1 MNNTALYIRLSK
13 EDSKNNTSESV
24 ENQKSLLLKYL
35 NDNNYNLYKIYI
47 DDGFTGT
54 NFDRP
59 GFKEMINDIKLK
71 KTNIVIVKDLSRLGR
86 DYVSVGYYIENWF
99 PKNNIRFISV
109 LDNIDTQKE
118 KEENELLPFKSIF
131 NDLYSKENS
140 RKIRAALRTKQE
152 LGKWVGGC
160 PPFGYKTTKKD
171 KNKLIEN
178 KEESIIVKKIF
189 SLFLLGNSLNKI
201 SKILYERHISPPSV
215 LRHIDKKNKYAQVGY
230 WSPTTIKNI
239 LKNPLYTGDLIQ
251 NRRRRI
257 SYKIRK
263 IINNKKNEWIIVKN
277 THKAIVSR
285 EDYEDA
291 QRILKYNSNIKSN
304 KKEQFLLDG
313 ILYCKECSKR
323 IVIQK
328 NKNNYYT
335 ICNNYKKYSKLKI
348 CTSHSNNYYKIEE
361 RIKCIIVKV
370 ISKISINK
378 LYKKIINRFEI
389 KKTNN
394 SNEEKI
400 NRLNEMIE
408 KCYIDSL
415 NNRISQD
422 LYEKTTKNL
431 KKEIVNIENKINK
444 NNKIDYEYIEKKL
457 KTINRELI
465 IKLVEKIQ
473 IHNDKSIDIFW
484 NFFNNDFITNK

>member
-13 EDSKNNTSESV
+13 EDSKNNISESV

-35 NDNNYNLYKIYI
+35 KDNNYNLYKIYI
-47 DDGFTGT
+47 DDGYTGT
-54 NFDRP
+54 NFKRP
-59 GFKEMINDIKLK
+59 SFQKMINDIELK
-71 KTNIVIVKDLSRLGR
+71 KINIVIVKDLSRLGR

-118 KEENELLPFKSIF
+118 KEENDLLPFKSIF

-160 PPFGYKTTKKD
+160 PPFGYKTSKKD

-178 KEESIIVKKIF
+178 KEESIIVKRIF

-201 SKILYERHISPPSV
+201 SKILYEKHISPPSV
-215 LRHIDKKNKYAQVGY
+215 LRHINKKNKYAQIGY
-230 WSPTTIKNI
+230 WSPVTIKNI

-251 NRRRRI
+251 NRHRRI

-263 IINNKKNEWIIVKN
+263 IINNNKNDWIVVKN

-285 EDYEDA
+285 EAYEDV

-304 KKEQFLLDG
+304 KKEQLLLDG
-313 ILYCKECSKR
+313 MLYCKECSKR

-328 NKNNYYT
+328 NNNNYYT
-335 ICNNYKKYSKLKI
+335 ICNNYKRYSKLKI
-348 CTSHSNNYYKIEE
+348 CTSHSNNYYKLEE
-361 RIKCIIVKV
+361 KIKYIINMI
-370 ISKISINK
+370 ISKINIDK
-378 LYKKIINRFEI
+378 LYKNIISKFELNII
-389 KKTNN
+389 KNN
-394 SNEEKI
+394 NEEKI
-400 NRLNEMIE
+400 CRLNEMIE
-408 KCYIDSL
+408 RCYIDKL
-415 NNRISQD
+415 NNKISED
-422 LYEKTTKNL
+422 LYKKTTK
-431 KKEIVNIENKINK
+431 KIQKEIDNVKNKSK
-444 NNKIDYEYIEKKL
+444 RSKKIDCNYIEKKL
-457 KTINRELI
+457 KIVNRELI
-465 IKLVEKIQ
+465 IRLVEKIE
-473 IHNDKSIDIFW
+473 IHSNKSIDIFL
-484 NFFNNDFITNK
+484 NFFNSNFITNK